1 MEEQK
6 YYFKISPENVKGDLI
21 NVKYTAGT
29 EVIYDI
35 DPCCPITATTE
46 NTIIGN
52 TGLYL
57 NMRDVL
63 SGGTNGNSILTGL
76 TIPILFTQ
84 VATDIGYYSVFD
96 GAVLQKDVIN
106 NFLFT
111 ATTQNQ
117 YTYTLYNTSEQ
128 EMMKFLELI
137 TYSVDWGDGSPD
149 VTLTN
154 TNPISH
160 IYPPAPSQYTI
171 TMTANSPWGISTI
184 QKTINVPVTGT
195 TISNPNG
202 TATFT
207 PYGGNWSATPVNYDY
222 IFSGDSNPFIGD
234 FYSQNYTQVPFLVT
248 GYTNSTLLDLAQY
261 GPKYNLLDGKYKVG
275 VQVTG
280 STGSIGTV
288 WGYDPTNT
296 YIAYTIDDIDYYD
309 YEDYTLFVVNSSGLT
324 QNDLILSAI
333 TKNEGLINVIDQ
345 PEVQTDVF
353 IERGKQAVLEYIER
367 IGEIDNVGDLEKYG
381 YGFFKVKKDTD

>member
-1 MEEQK
+1 LPKTTKKEYILPTEETLEEIKNIWIK
-6 YYFKISPENVKGDLI
+6 YLDSIVEIGEGSKLVGANIQVDGQTHFDSISFDTEIEEEPTEIGSMFWDSQDKTVAIVLEPSNGGVVK
-21 NVKYTAGT
+21 
-29 EVIYDI
+29 
-35 DPCCPITATTE
+35 
-46 NTIIGN
+46 
-52 TGLYL
+52 
-57 NMRDVL
+57 
-63 SGGTNGNSILTGL
+63 
-76 TIPILFTQ
+76 
-84 VATDIGYYSVFD
+84 
-96 GAVLQKDVIN
+96 LQ
-106 NFLFT
+106 LG
-111 ATTQNQ
+111 
-117 YTYTLYNTSEQ
+117 Q
-128 EMMKFLELI
+128 EMYI
-137 TYSVDWGDGSPD
+137 RA
-149 VTLTN
+149 TN
-154 TNPISH
+154 
-160 IYPPAPSQYTI
+160 
-171 TMTANSPWGISTI
+171 
-184 QKTINVPVTGT
+184 KTGT

-222 IFSGDSNPFIGD
+222 IFSGDSNPFVGD
-234 FYSQNYTQVPFLVT
+234 YYSQNYTQVPFLVT